1 MILCPHC
8 ERPLEGHD
16 GGHCARRMSRRFFF
30 GLCAGAVGAIVT
42 PEQPGI
48 TIATWT
54 RSAERAYFASELG
67 LYKLAGDSSRHGKT
81 PTATIIA
88 QVTPGGQWHKF
99 SNEPA
104 IPYTIEQDYEFSSEH
119 DPTPVGPARKVYGR

>member
-1 MILCPHC
+1 MGQMILCPHC

-16 GGHCARRMSRRFFF
+16 AGHCARRMSRRFFF
-30 GLCAGAVGAIVT
+30 GLCAGAAGAIVA

-67 LYKLAGDSSRHGKT
+67 LYEMY
-81 PTATIIA
+81 
-88 QVTPGGQWHKF
+88 GGTRGGGR
-99 SNEPA
+99 SYLMARLRAEAAALLNR
-104 IPYTIEQDYEFSSEH
+104 
-119 DPTPVGPARKVYGR
+119 PTPEWAKASK

>member
-48 TIATWT
+48 TIATWA

-67 LYKLAGDSSRHGKT
+67 LYRLARLHAEAAVLLNR
-81 PTATIIA
+81 PM
-88 QVTPGGQWHKF
+88 
-99 SNEPA
+99 
-104 IPYTIEQDYEFSSEH
+104 
-119 DPTPVGPARKVYGR
+119 PVWTEVSK